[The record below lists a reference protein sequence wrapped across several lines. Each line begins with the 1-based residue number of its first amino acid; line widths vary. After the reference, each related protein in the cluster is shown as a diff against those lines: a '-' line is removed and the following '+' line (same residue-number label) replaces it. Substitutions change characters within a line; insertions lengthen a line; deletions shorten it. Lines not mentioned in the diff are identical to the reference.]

1 MTIMDIVDTI
11 LGPLDLIDRIG
22 ASLSVA
28 ARRDRGVELAILR
41 RDKRG
46 THTSADVRELL
57 ARYGVRAHRGRFD
70 ATYQYIIVGARQAE
84 WTRYL
89 LKRAG
94 VATDTTGRQASA
106 GTMPKPWSETR

>member
-1 MTIMDIVDTI
+1 MNLMDIVDTL

-28 ARRDRGVELAILR
+28 GRRDRGVELRILR
-41 RDKRG
+41 KDKRG
-46 THTSADVRELL
+46 THTAAEARELL
-57 ARYGVRAHRGRFD
+57 ARYGVQAHRSRFD
-70 ATYQYIIVGARQAE
+70 ATYQYIIVGRRQAE

-94 VATDTTGRQASA
+94 VATDTTGSQASA
-106 GTMPKPWSETR
+106 GTMPKPWSAQ